1 MAEALAS
8 RIPTLPLARPS
19 EPEEVVTAVLFLAS
33 HAASYITGSTFVV
46 DGGAGVGQRPKGPV
60 IDDDRRYD
68 WVTGRLRD

>member
-8 RIPTLPLARPS
+8 RIPTLPLARPG

-33 HAASYITGSTFVV
+33 HAASYITGSTLVV

-68 WVTGRLRD
+68 WVTGRIRD